1 MERIVGE
8 YQLGPLLAIGTV
20 GEVYRAQHRESG
32 APAVIKFLQ
41 MDSAR
46 DPELQRRFVREVA
59 IVERLEHPHIVRYYD
74 CGLDDDR
81 IYFAMELVESGT
93 LKEALTAR
101 GRLPW
106 RDVVAVAIQ
115 VCEALAYAHERGVIH
130 RDLKPANLFL
140 SNDGSV
146 KVGDFGLARDMGR
159 TRITLEGQTVGTCR
173 YMPPEQIAGDAE
185 LTGATD
191 LYALGCIMYEAI
203 AGQPPFDGATIIE
216 IFEAHLDS
224 EPVPVTDLARDCPP
238 ALANFV
244 LHLLRKEPHDRPAD
258 AASAMS
264 TLTAILGNES
274 EIDTRPAT
282 GHLLKW
288 WRGLKFLRLKR

>member
-8 YQLGPLLAIGTV
+8 YRLGPLLAVGTV
-20 GEVYRAQHRESG
+20 GEVYRARHCESDR
-32 APAVIKFLQ
+32 PAVIKFLQ
-41 MDSAR
+41 VDSAR

-59 IVERLEHPHIVRYYD
+59 IVESLEHPHIVRYYD

-101 GRLPW
+101 GRLPC

-203 AGQPPFDGATIIE
+203 AGRPPFDGATIIE

-224 EPVPVTDLARDCPP
+224 EPVPLTDLTRDCPP

-244 LHLLRKEPHDRPAD
+244 LHLLRKEPHERPAG

-264 TLTAILGNES
+264 TLAAILGNES
-274 EIDTRPAT
+274 KIDTRPAT